1 MNDFLMDALINLGN
15 SMLSFD
21 LLCVGQFCHLLKL
34 SIMSLR
40 YCEVVCLEKFHSFA
54 SEFLIRDS
62 QCLIYFI
69 KIAHAEH
76 TI

>member
-15 SMLSFD
+15 AMLSFD
-21 LLCVGQFCHLLKL
+21 LLCGMFCHLLKF

-40 YCEVVCLEKFHSFA
+40 YCEVVCLENFHSFA
-54 SEFLIRDS
+54 YEFLIRDS
-62 QCLIYFI
+62 QCLICFI